1 MMIHVA
7 EAWKEYDKLTL
18 GLAKRFPGAT
28 FTCVRDIYGRCS
40 FAVESLSI
48 DDIETI
54 KSEVSARE
62 DIRPYLGT
70 MGVHALQDKT
80 SLAKLIHEVRKQL
93 PGADNAFVVERLLS
107 NESWIRDPDN
117 NPEGW
122 PPVVAFYSFKGG
134 VGRSTTAALTALT
147 LAREGKR
154 VVVVDLDLE
163 APGIEGYF
171 FSLGDPKGTVNA
183 GVVDYLLERAV
194 VGDSY
199 RPDINDFVL
208 PYSDQAIAATGGSL
222 LIVPAGRVDDTYMER
237 LGRVNLADIGRRHGE
252 DNPLR
257 ALIGGVLDW
266 RSADLVL
273 VDCRTGFTDLGGI
286 TLNGL
291 SKLDVLV
298 FRGGEADR
306 RYLPVVLR
314 HIQRFRETIERTPQV
329 AEQLARSFLIV
340 YTMVELPP
348 KVDEAEQYLAEL
360 RRYTGEAVWEHVL
373 KGFEGAGYAYPS
385 DKAQDSPM
393 ESVPHDVILIP
404 YLRDFFT
411 VGSVSDMIRLQA
423 ERPERPYDALVRRMM
438 DVKLAPP
445 VDRTTVAPVTL
456 AAQPQLTD
464 REKALLALKQLT
476 ESPSGEQ
483 EFVTSN
489 DFRQRF
495 LPRTAYRTL
504 LDPKAFLVL
513 GRKGTGKSALF
524 KALTQSEI
532 AKALALQLGLDARV
546 VEKTR
551 WEIGFAAEPGFPE
564 ADHFQKV
571 LAITN
576 GDPDRLSNFWRA
588 LAAFR
593 LSLAYENPIPDLASL
608 DDCITKL
615 GDEVTQTSV
624 RRWLE
629 QLNHRLEKEDRFCCV
644 SHDDLDTGLT
654 RDSKKRGRLV
664 SALVE
669 YWQQSVR
676 RLPRIRAK
684 IFLREDI
691 WNREVDVTDKAKVRD
706 GIDRGTITWDGP
718 DIYRAVLKRLG
729 HDEGFQA
736 ILKQESLWRP
746 EFESMLH
753 EPLGF
758 IPPEDEDW
766 LKKCVNVLA
775 GYTMAPGPSGHK
787 KGYVYTWFLEHVA
800 DSANF
805 LRPRNA
811 LLLFSE
817 AAKLQEGPGETG
829 ALLNPRRFMEALRGS
844 VSNAAVADLR
854 SEFKQ
859 EWSIDTTWLPDSFAS
874 FEHIWPVVEK
884 SLAVF
889 LEKDLLLDRKSVAD
903 KIEHMIDAGLLER
916 RVWRG
921 RDPQL
926 QIPDIYL
933 FGLGLTRRG

>member
-1 MMIHVA
+1 MIHIA
-7 EAWKEYDKLTL
+7 EAWNDCDQLTL
-18 GLAKRFPGAT
+18 ALAIRFPSAT

-40 FAVESLSI
+40 FAVERLSL
-48 DDIETI
+48 DDLQIITA
-54 KSEVSARE
+54 EVSASE
-62 DIRPYLGT
+62 NIRPYLGT
-70 MGVHALQDKT
+70 MGVQALQDNS
-80 SLAKLIHEVRKQL
+80 SLAKLIHEARRPL

-107 NESWIRDPDN
+107 NESWIRASDE

-134 VGRSTTAALTALT
+134 VGRTTTAALTALT

-171 FSLGDPKGTVNA
+171 FAPDDPNGTVNA
-183 GVVDYLLERAV
+183 GVVDYLLERAI
-194 VGDSY
+194 VGAGY
-199 RPDINDFVL
+199 QPDINDFVL
-208 PYSDQAIAATGGSL
+208 PYSDAAVAATGGSL
-222 LIVPAGRVDDTYMER
+222 LIVPAGRLDDTYMER
-237 LGRVNLADIGRRHGE
+237 LGRVNLADIGRKHGE

-257 ALIGGVLDW
+257 ALIGGVLNW
-266 RSADLVL
+266 RSADIVL

-314 HIQRFRETIERTPQV
+314 QIQRFREIKEHTPQV
-329 AEQLARSFLIV
+329 AERLARSFLIV

-360 RRYTGEAVWEHVL
+360 RRYTSEAVWEHVL
-373 KGFEGAGYAYPS
+373 KGFEGPGYAYPS

-393 ESVPHDVILIP
+393 EPVPHDVILIP
-404 YLRDFFT
+404 YLKDFFT
-411 VGSVSDMIRLQA
+411 VGSVYDMLRLQG
-423 ERPERPYDALVRRMM
+423 ERPERPYETLVRRIM

-445 VDRTTVAPVTL
+445 ADRMAVLATPVT
-456 AAQPQLTD
+456 QVQRSD
-464 REKALLALKQLT
+464 REKALDSLKNLT
-476 ESPSGEQ
+476 ESPAGEQ
-483 EFVTSN
+483 EFVTSD
-489 DFRQRF
+489 DFRRRF

-504 LDPKAFLVL
+504 LDPRAFLVL

-524 KALTQSEI
+524 KVLTHGEV
-532 AKALALQLGLDARV
+532 AKALALHLKIDSKV

-551 WEIGFAAEPGFPE
+551 WEVGFASDAGFPE
-564 ADHFQKV
+564 TDDFQKLLTV
-571 LAITN
+571 TG
-576 GDPDRLSNFWRA
+576 GDPDQLSHFWRA

-593 LSLAYENPIPDLASL
+593 LSQAYSDPIPGLASL
-608 DDCITKL
+608 GDCITKL
-615 GDEVTQTSV
+615 GDERTQTLV
-624 RRWLE
+624 REWLDHLNRRLE
-629 QLNHRLEKEDRFCCV
+629 QEDSFCCV

-654 RDSKKRGRLV
+654 RDSKKRGLLV

-691 WNREVDVTDKAKVRD
+691 WNREVEVTDKAKVRN
-706 GIDRGTITWDGP
+706 GIDCGTITWDGP

-729 HDEGFQA
+729 HDIGFQS
-736 ILKQESLWRP
+736 LLRQEALWRP
-746 EFESMLH
+746 EFDSMMT

-758 IPPEDEDW
+758 IPPEDEEW
-766 LKKCVNVLA
+766 IKKCVNVLA
-775 GYTMAPGPSGHK
+775 GLTMAPGPSGYK
-787 KGYVYTWFLEHVA
+787 KGYVYTWVLEHVA
-800 DSANF
+800 DSADF

-817 AAKLQEGPGETG
+817 AAKLQDSPGESG
-829 ALLNPRRFMEALRGS
+829 ALLNPRRFMAALRGS
-844 VSNAAVADLR
+844 VSRAAVDDLR
-854 SEFKQ
+854 AEFKQ
-859 EWSIDTTWLPDSFAS
+859 EWSIGTTWLPDSFAA
-874 FEHIWPVVEK
+874 FEHIWPVPEK
-884 SLAVF
+884 GLVDF
-889 LEKDLLLDRKSVAD
+889 LEQDLPLDRKSVAD

-921 RDPQL
+921 RDAQL

>member
-1 MMIHVA
+1 MIHIA
-7 EAWKEYDKLTL
+7 EAWAECDKLTL
-18 GLAKRFPGAT
+18 ALAKRFPGAT

-40 FAVESLSI
+40 FA
-48 DDIETI
+48 IEGLLLDEVQII
-54 KSEVSARE
+54 KAEVGARG
-62 DIRPYLGT
+62 DIRPYLGM
-70 MGVHALQDKT
+70 MGVQALQGES
-80 SLAKLIHEVRKQL
+80 SLAKLVYEVRRPL
-93 PGADNAFVVERLLS
+93 AGARNAFVVERLLS
-107 NESWIRDPDN
+107 NESWLRASDE
-117 NPEGW
+117 NPEAW

-134 VGRSTTAALTALT
+134 VGRTTTAALTALT

-163 APGIEGYF
+163 APGIEGFF
-171 FSLGDPKGTVNA
+171 FSPGDAQGAVNA
-183 GVVDYLLERAV
+183 GVVDYLLERAIA
-194 VGDSY
+194 GAGY
-199 RPDINDFVL
+199 QPDINDFVL
-208 PYSDQAIAATGGSL
+208 PYSDPAIAATGGSL
-222 LIVPAGRVDDTYMER
+222 LIVPAGRLDETYMER
-237 LGRVNLADIGRRHGE
+237 LGRVNLADIGRKHGD

-257 ALIGGVLDW
+257 AMIASVLSW
-266 RSADLVL
+266 RAADLVL

-306 RYLPVVLR
+306 RYLPVVLQ
-314 HIQRFRETIERTPQV
+314 HIQRFRETTDHTPQV

-348 KVDEAEQYLAEL
+348 KQDEAEQYLAEL
-360 RRYTGEAVWEHVL
+360 RRYTGEAVWAHVL
-373 KGFEGAGYAYPS
+373 KGFEGTGYAYPS

-393 ESVPHDVILIP
+393 EPVPHDVILIP
-404 YLRDFFT
+404 YLKDFFT
-411 VGSVSDMIRLQA
+411 VGSVSDMFRLQE
-423 ERPERPYDALVRRMM
+423 ERPERPYEALVRRMM

-445 VDRTTVAPVTL
+445 VERMTEAPAVL
-456 AAQPQLTD
+456 AAQPQLTS
-464 REKALLALKQLT
+464 REQALDALKHLT
-476 ESPSGEQ
+476 ESPAGEQ
-483 EFVTSN
+483 EFVTPE

-524 KALTQSEI
+524 KVLTDGEVV
-532 AKALALQLGLDARV
+532 KALALHLKLDVKV
-546 VEKTR
+546 VQKTR
-551 WEIGFAAEPGFPE
+551 WEIGFAAAPGFPGPD
-564 ADHFQKV
+564 AFQKV
-571 LAITN
+571 LAVTKS
-576 GDPDRLSNFWRA
+576 DPDLLSNFWRA
-588 LAAFR
+588 LSAFR
-593 LSLAYENPIPDLASL
+593 LSLAYKKPIQGLTSL
-608 DDCITKL
+608 DDCITTL
-615 GDEVTQTSV
+615 GEEATQTSI

-629 QLNHRLEKEDRFCCV
+629 QLNHRLEQEDSYCCV

-654 RDSKKRGRLV
+654 RKSQKRRVLV

-691 WNREVDVTDKAKVRD
+691 WSREVDVTDKAKVRD
-706 GIDRGTITWDGP
+706 GIDRGTITWDGA

-729 HDEGFQA
+729 HDPGFQA
-736 ILKQESLWRP
+736 ILKQEALWRP
-746 EFESMLH
+746 EFESMLK

-766 LKKCVNVLA
+766 IKKCVNLLA
-775 GYTMAPGPSGHK
+775 GNTMGPGPSGHK
-787 KGYVYTWFLEHVA
+787 KGYVYTWVLEHVA
-800 DSANF
+800 ESAGF

-817 AAKLQEGPGETG
+817 AALLQGSPGEAD
-829 ALLNPRRFMEALRGS
+829 ALLNPRRFKEALRDS
-844 VSNAAVADLR
+844 VSSAAVADLR
-854 SEFKQ
+854 AEFKQ
-859 EWSIDTTWLPDSFAS
+859 EWSIGAKWVPDRFAL
-874 FEHIWPVVEK
+874 FEHIWPVP
-884 SLAVF
+884 
-889 LEKDLLLDRKSVAD
+889 EKDLVSFLVKDLPLDRKSVAD
-903 KIEHMIDAGLLER
+903 KIEHMIEAGLLER
-916 RVWRG
+916 RVG
-921 RDPQL
+921 RARPAQL

>member
-1 MMIHVA
+1 MIHIA
-7 EAWKEYDKLTL
+7 EAWAACDAFTLT
-18 GLAKRFPGAT
+18 LAKRFPGAA

-40 FAVESLSI
+40 FAIERLSLDEVQI
-48 DDIETI
+48 IQA
-54 KSEVSARE
+54 EVSARE

-70 MGVHALQDKT
+70 MGVQALQDNS
-80 SLAKLIHEVRKQL
+80 SLAKLIHEVRRPL
-93 PGADNAFVVERLLS
+93 AGADNAFVVERLLS
-107 NESWIRDPDN
+107 NESWIRASDE
-117 NPEGW
+117 NPKAW

-134 VGRSTTAALTALT
+134 VGRTTTAALTALT

-171 FSLGDPKGTVNA
+171 FAPGDPKGTVNA

-194 VGDSY
+194 VGAGY
-199 RPDINDFVL
+199 QPDINDFVL
-208 PYSDQAIAATGGSL
+208 PYSDPAIAATGGSL
-222 LIVPAGRVDDTYMER
+222 LIVPAGRLDDTYMER

-266 RSADLVL
+266 RTADLVL

-314 HIQRFRETIERTPQV
+314 HIQRFRETTEHTPQV

-348 KVDEAEQYLAEL
+348 KVDLAEQYLAEL

-373 KGFEGAGYAYPS
+373 KGFEGSGYAYPS

-393 ESVPHDVILIP
+393 EPVPHDVILIP
-404 YLRDFFT
+404 YLKDFFT
-411 VGSVSDMIRLQA
+411 VGSVSDMLRLQG
-423 ERPERPYDALVRRMM
+423 ERPERPYETLVRRMM
-438 DVKLAPP
+438 DVKLSPPLDRMTAAPA
-445 VDRTTVAPVTL
+445 VLVAH
-456 AAQPQLTD
+456 AQLTY
-464 REKALLALKQLT
+464 REQALDALKQLT
-476 ESPSGEQ
+476 GSPAGEQ
-483 EFVTSN
+483 EFITPD
-489 DFRQRF
+489 DFRRRF
-495 LPRTAYRTL
+495 LPRAAYRTL
-504 LDPKAFLVL
+504 LDPRAFLVL

-524 KALTQSEI
+524 KVLTQGAI
-532 AKALALQLGLDARV
+532 AKALAFQLGLDAKL

-551 WEIGFAAEPGFPE
+551 WEIGFASGPGFPK

-571 LAITN
+571 LTVTE

-593 LSLAYENPIPDLASL
+593 LSLAYNTPIPGLANL
-608 DDCITKL
+608 EDCITKL
-615 GDEVTQTSV
+615 GEEETQTSV
-624 RRWLE
+624 RGWLE
-629 QLNHRLEKEDRFCCV
+629 QLNRRLEQDDSFCCV
-644 SHDDLDTGLT
+644 SHDDLDTGMT
-654 RDSKKRGRLV
+654 RDSKKRGLLV

-669 YWQQSVR
+669 HWQQSVR
-676 RLPRIRAK
+676 HLPRIRAK

-691 WNREVDVTDKAKVRD
+691 WNREVLDVTDKSKVRD

-729 HDEGFQA
+729 HDAGFQA
-736 ILKQESLWRP
+736 ILKQEALWRP
-746 EFESMLH
+746 DFETMMN

-766 LKKCVNVLA
+766 IKKCVNLLA

-787 KGYVYTWFLEHVA
+787 KGYVYTWVLEHIA
-800 DSANF
+800 DSAGF

-817 AAKLQEGPGETG
+817 AAKLQESPGETG
-829 ALLNPRRFMEALRGS
+829 ALFNPRLFKAALRES
-844 VSNAAVADLR
+844 VSSAAVDDLR
-854 SEFKQ
+854 AEFKQ
-859 EWSIDTTWLPDSFAS
+859 EWSIGTTWLPDRFAA
-874 FEHIWPVVEK
+874 FEHIWPVPETDLVE
-884 SLAVF
+884 F
-889 LEKDLLLDRKSVAD
+889 LEEDLPLDRKSVAD
-903 KIEHMIDAGLLER
+903 KIEHMSDAGLLER
-916 RVWRG
+916 RAGRG
-921 RDPQL
+921 REPQL